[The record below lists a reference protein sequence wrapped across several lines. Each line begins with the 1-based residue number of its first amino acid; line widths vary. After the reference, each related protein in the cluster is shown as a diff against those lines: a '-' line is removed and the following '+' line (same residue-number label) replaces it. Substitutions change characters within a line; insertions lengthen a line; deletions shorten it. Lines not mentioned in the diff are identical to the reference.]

1 MNIIEYEYDAKKS
14 INTQQAK
21 KKTQERERNF
31 NRKIRFSPTRSFAQK
46 TQTKQQLL
54 FLFFCG

>member
-14 INTQQAK
+14 INTAK
-21 KKTQERERNF
+21 KKHKKEREIF

-46 TQTKQQLL
+46 TQTKEQLL
-54 FLFFCG
+54 FLFCL

>member
-14 INTQQAK
+14 INTQAK
-21 KKTQERERNF
+21 KKTQEREKNF

-46 TQTKQQLL
+46 TQTKEQLL
-54 FLFFCG
+54 FLFFCL

>member
-1 MNIIEYEYDAKKS
+1 MNIIEYEYDE
-14 INTQQAK
+14 K
-21 KKTQERERNF
+21 KKHQHSKKKNNKKEREIF